1 MNAESHSDR
10 CGVFLVCSDRLASSD
25 LFELVRNSVPV
36 GSIWHCNVTMTAVVV
51 HVAFSCELAIL
62 CLALSQVLTALL
74 CSLIHNWE
82 TAVWLMIKVT
92 KFHTQLTTTLML
104 FIDSVLT
111 LQMRSEISTNI
122 ASDDFSDIVIVQWTL
137 QLVNNYLHRTGE
149 YTWCPQKNQ
158 AVLFM

>member
-51 HVAFSCELAIL
+51 HVAFTCELAIL

-74 CSLIHNWE
+74 CSFTHNWE

-92 KFHTQLTTTLML
+92 KFHTQLTTTLMCWCYSL
-104 FIDSVLT
+104 IQCWRCKWDLRSRPTLRPTTSVISC
-111 LQMRSEISTNI
+111 SELCN
-122 ASDDFSDIVIVQWTL
+122 
-137 QLVNNYLHRTGE
+137 
-149 YTWCPQKNQ
+149 
-158 AVLFM
+158 

>member
-51 HVAFSCELAIL
+51 HVAFTCELAIL

-74 CSLIHNWE
+74 CSFIHN
-82 TAVWLMIKVT
+82 
-92 KFHTQLTTTLML
+92 
-104 FIDSVLT
+104 
-111 LQMRSEISTNI
+111 
-122 ASDDFSDIVIVQWTL
+122 
-137 QLVNNYLHRTGE
+137 
-149 YTWCPQKNQ
+149 
-158 AVLFM
+158 